1 MAKFLPLADAVFP
14 LCCLPFIPDI
24 SADALRVLLV
34 LVAAQDGEYT
44 KLPSVDEIA
53 MSSEQDEDVIKSA
66 ISELSEHEVIEI
78 RENRGSPLYTI
89 HVIESYCKFRE
100 FQEMSEHVE
109 QRVYEIFT
117 EANRDE

>member
-14 LCCLPFIPDI
+14 LCCLPFVPDI

-53 MSSEQDEDVIKSA
+53 ESSEQDKDVIKNA

-78 RENRGSPLYTI
+78 RENRGSPLYRI
-89 HVIESYCKFRE
+89 PVIESYCKFKE

-109 QRVYEIFT
+109 QRVYDIFT
-117 EANRDE
+117 ETKRDE